1 MLFSVFMTVINHIP
15 YEFYQPYIQ
24 LLGGQAPTP
33 LLTGLHTA
41 LTMGIAAWFAK
52 QSIRL
57 RDYFGTRSALM
68 LSAGV
73 QVVLISLMGFFFH
86 PVVALLLAFRSV
98 PRALMIAPLNAATV
112 PRLQQHHR
120 ATYLSIQ
127 SLIGRLSFSLC
138 LALLAGVSEG
148 SDVALSD
155 MLLHCAVFAIVGCI
169 VLAVIAVVIPRSQ
182 WRLTP
187 E

>member
-1 MLFSVFMTVINHIP
+1 
-15 YEFYQPYIQ
+15 
-24 LLGGQAPTP
+24 
-33 LLTGLHTA
+33 
-41 LTMGIAAWFAK
+41 MGIAAWFAR

-57 RDYFGTRSALM
+57 RDHLGTRSALM

-73 QVVLISLMGFFFH
+73 QVVLIALMGFFFH

-112 PRLQQHHR
+112 VPRLQQHHR

-138 LALLAGVSEG
+138 LTLLAGISEG
-148 SDVALSD
+148 SDIGLSHT
-155 MLLHCAVFAIVGCI
+155 LLHCAVFAIAGCV

-182 WRLTP
+182 WRLTN
-187 E
+187 

>member
-1 MLFSVFMTVINHIP
+1 
-15 YEFYQPYIQ
+15 
-24 LLGGQAPTP
+24 
-33 LLTGLHTA
+33 
-41 LTMGIAAWFAK
+41 
-52 QSIRL
+52 
-57 RDYFGTRSALM
+57 M
-68 LSAGV
+68 LSSGV

-112 PRLQQHHR
+112 PRLEQHHR

-138 LALLAGVSEG
+138 LTLLAGVSSAEG
-148 SDVALSD
+148 PDVALPD
-155 MLLHCAVFAIVGCI
+155 MLLHCAVFAIGGCV
-169 VLAVIAVVIPRSQ
+169 VLAVLAIMIPRSR
-182 WRLTP
+182 WRLTH